1 MTEQVTLLQMN
12 DSHGYIEPHPELF
25 WAGDRAEYRLAGGYA
40 RIAALFDAV
49 RDARTGR
56 VLAFD
61 CGDTIHG
68 TYPAVQSEGEAFV
81 PVLNA
86 IGFDGMTAHWEFAYG
101 PEQFRKIAR
110 RLDYPVLAINCYDD
124 SSGDLVFPPYTI
136 CETDGLQV
144 GVIGIAATVIDKVM
158 PESFSEGLHFT
169 LGNAELPGHI
179 ARLREEEDVDLIV
192 VVSHLGFP
200 QEVKLAREVD
210 GIDVLLS
217 GHTHN
222 RLFEPAVVNGTII
235 IQSGCHGSFI
245 GRLDLEV
252 EDRQVTKFDHDLII
266 VGEAT
271 EPHPEVEEMVEG
283 VMDPHREYLSRI
295 VGETR
300 TGLNRNTILEATM
313 DNFLLQALLDL
324 VDADVAFS
332 NGWRYGAPV
341 PPGLITVND
350 LWNMV
355 PEDPPVSTVEITG
368 REMRAMMEENLERTF
383 ARDPYEQ
390 MGGYVKRCMG
400 VNLYCKLENAPGL
413 RIQEFFAGGKRLD
426 PDAVYRAVFATSQG
440 VPEGYGEGRE
450 DLDTSVIEAL
460 ERYLARGPVSTD
472 LVGSIV
478 MV

>member
-1 MTEQVTLLQMN
+1 
-12 DSHGYIEPHPELF
+12 
-25 WAGDRAEYRLAGGYA
+25 
-40 RIAALFDAV
+40 
-49 RDARTGR
+49 
-56 VLAFD
+56 
-61 CGDTIHG
+61 
-68 TYPAVQSEGEAFV
+68 
-81 PVLNA
+81 
-86 IGFDGMTAHWEFAYG
+86 
-101 PEQFRKIAR
+101 
-110 RLDYPVLAINCYDD
+110 
-124 SSGDLVFPPYTI
+124 
-136 CETDGLQV
+136 
-144 GVIGIAATVIDKVM
+144 
-158 PESFSEGLHFT
+158 
-169 LGNAELPGHI
+169 
-179 ARLREEEDVDLIV
+179 
-192 VVSHLGFP
+192 
-200 QEVKLAREVD
+200 
-210 GIDVLLS
+210 
-217 GHTHN
+217 
-222 RLFEPAVVNGTII
+222 
-235 IQSGCHGSFI
+235 
-245 GRLDLEV
+245 
-252 EDRQVTKFDHDLII
+252 
-266 VGEAT
+266 
-271 EPHPEVEEMVEG
+271 EVEEMVEG

-426 PDAVYRAVFATSQG
+426 PDAVYRVVFATSQG

-460 ERYLARGPVSTD
+460 ERYLARGPVSAD

>member
-86 IGFDGMTAHWEFAYG
+86 IGFDAMTAHWEFAYG

-179 ARLREEEDVDLIV
+179 ARLREEEGVDLIV

-222 RLFEPAVVNGTII
+222 RLFEPAVVNGTIL

-252 EDRQVTKFDHDLII
+252 ENRRVTRFDHDLII

-324 VDADVAFS
+324 ADADVAFS

-400 VNLYCKLENAPGL
+400 INLYCKLENASGL

-426 PDAVYRAVFATSQG
+426 PDAVYRTVFVTSQG

-450 DLDTSVIEAL
+450 DLDVSVIEAL
-460 ERYLARGPVSTD
+460 ERYLARGPAHAD

-478 MV
+478 AV

>member
-1 MTEQVTLLQMN
+1 MTDHVSLLQMN

-25 WAGDRAEYRLAGGYA
+25 WAGDRAEYRSAGGYA

-49 RDARTGR
+49 RDARPGR

-86 IGFDGMTAHWEFAYG
+86 IGFDAMTAHWEFAYG
-101 PEQFRKIAR
+101 PEQFQKIAR

-124 SSGDLVFPPYTI
+124 STEDLVFPPYTI

-179 ARLREEEDVDLIV
+179 ARLREEEGVDLIV

-252 EDRQVTKFDHDLII
+252 ENRRVTKFDHDLII
-266 VGEAT
+266 VGEAIQ
-271 EPHPEVEEMVEG
+271 PHPEVEEMVEG
-283 VMDPHREYLSRI
+283 VMDPHHEYLSRV

-300 TGLNRNTILEATM
+300 TGLNRSTILEATM

-324 VDADVAFS
+324 VDMDVAFS

-355 PEDPPVSTVEITG
+355 PEDPPVSVVEITG

-400 VNLYCKLENAPGL
+400 INLYGKLENASGL

-426 PDAVYRAVFATSQG
+426 PDAVYRTVFATSQG

-450 DLDTSVIEAL
+450 DLDVSVIEAL
-460 ERYLARGPVSTD
+460 ERYLARGPVSAD